1 MNLKRF
7 LQGVDLDR
15 IRDVTREAE
24 QATGGELVCVVVGRC
39 DDYPAAAWR
48 GAALGAL
55 AAVTIDSV
63 VGVFSGSWSPA
74 PVGWNI
80 AIVLFGLV
88 AGWLLVTWLPG
99 LARLL
104 IDRELIRHR
113 VARRAAQAF
122 IQEEV
127 FATVDRSGILLLI
140 AVFERRVEILADQGI
155 AAQVPESAW
164 NEVVETL
171 ERGLPT
177 SQRGA
182 AIEQA
187 VTDLGRILADY
198 EIARRDDDINELSDE
213 PRILDR

>member
-1 MNLKRF
+1 MNLNRF

-39 DDYPAAAWR
+39 DDYPAASWR

-55 AAVTIDSV
+55 TAVTIDAV
-63 VGVFSGSWSPA
+63 VGVFSTSWSPA
-74 PVGWNI
+74 PAGWSM

-88 AGWLLVTWLPG
+88 VGWTLVTWLPG
-99 LARLL
+99 LARQF
-104 IDRELIRHR
+104 IDRDLIRHR

-140 AVFERRVEILADQGI
+140 AVFERRVEIMADRGI
-155 AAQVPESAW
+155 GAQVPESAW
-164 NEVVETL
+164 EEVVENL
-171 ERGLPT
+171 ERGLPGPD
-177 SQRGA
+177 RGA
-182 AIEQA
+182 AIERA
-187 VTDLGRILADY
+187 VEDLGKILVEY
-198 EIARRDDDINELSDE
+198 EIARREDDINELSDE